1 METKLS
7 LRLVLYL
14 LILGI
19 ARSQKVQEMSH
30 TERASSLLQQAI
42 TYLVNYTAAEAKAH
56 MDAYNLASRVAAI
69 AYDKLTDKLGMWNM

>member
-1 METKLS
+1 
-7 LRLVLYL
+7 
-14 LILGI
+14 
-19 ARSQKVQEMSH
+19 MSH

-69 AYDKLTDKLGMWNM
+69 AYDKLTDKLGMWNMLLQHNGCSQSKKANVRLL